1 MSVALTIRA
10 FCVVVAVGKVHV
22 NKTLY
27 RKAERLKESMREKG
41 LSVSMAEAV
50 GEVYAREKGYVP
62 SVQAV
67 EASLRRVA
75 KGLDG
80 SIKGKGERP
89 GWLF

>member
-1 MSVALTIRA
+1 MIVM
-10 FCVVVAVGKVHV
+10 CYGVVVVGKVHV

-27 RKAERLKESMREKG
+27 KKAERLKRSMREKG

-62 SVQAV
+62 SVEAV
-67 EASLRRVA
+67 EASLRRIA
-75 KGLDG
+75 KGLG
-80 SIKGKGERP
+80 GKDDKVNRP